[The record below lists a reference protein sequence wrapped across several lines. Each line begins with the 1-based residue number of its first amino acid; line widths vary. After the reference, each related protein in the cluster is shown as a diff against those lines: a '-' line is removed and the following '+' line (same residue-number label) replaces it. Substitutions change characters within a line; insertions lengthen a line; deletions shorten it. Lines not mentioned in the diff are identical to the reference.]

1 MSEAKIE
8 GDQIIIRLDISALP
22 VIVSGGWACNALP
35 PLKVTDSGGFA
46 KDLCRALNDEN
57 EEGTTPLHRVID
69 KAVLTAVEQGA
80 FGIDEIS
87 EEEAEKLAAS
97 LQKQPKSI

>member
-1 MSEAKIE
+1 MVEAKIE
-8 GDQIIIRLDISALP
+8 GDDIVIRLYIGNLP

-35 PLKVTDSGGFA
+35 PLKVTDSGELA

-57 EEGTTPLHRVID
+57 EEGTTPLHRLID
-69 KAVLTAVEQGA
+69 KAVLAAVEQGA

-87 EEEAEKLAAS
+87 EDEAERLAAS
-97 LQKQPKSI
+97 LQKKPESN